1 LDSKP
6 ALTGIRHTFPDN
18 RIIKDFNIMHL
29 KRPILLALFSAG
41 VIVAASQGFSESIPA
56 ASKGQTVY
64 VPVYS
69 HVYGGDR
76 EQKVLLTATLS
87 IRNTDPV
94 HAITVTSVDY
104 YDSSGKLIR
113 RYLQQPTPIMA
124 MAAVRY
130 VVAES
135 DKSGGSGA
143 SFVVKWNAVGY
154 VRPPL
159 IESVMIGTKM
169 QQGIS
174 FTSRGQVIAERTD

>member
-1 LDSKP
+1 
-6 ALTGIRHTFPDN
+6 
-18 RIIKDFNIMHL
+18 M
-29 KRPILLALFSAG
+29 
-41 VIVAASQGFSESIPA
+41 
-56 ASKGQTVY
+56 VY
-64 VPVYS
+64 VPIYS

-94 HAITVTSVDY
+94 HAITVTSIDY
-104 YDSSGKLIR
+104 YDSTGNLIR
-113 RYLQQPTPIMA
+113 HYLKQPTTVKA

-143 SFVVKWNAVGY
+143 SFVVKWRAVAP

-174 FTSRGQVIAERTD
+174 FTSRGQVIEEQTD